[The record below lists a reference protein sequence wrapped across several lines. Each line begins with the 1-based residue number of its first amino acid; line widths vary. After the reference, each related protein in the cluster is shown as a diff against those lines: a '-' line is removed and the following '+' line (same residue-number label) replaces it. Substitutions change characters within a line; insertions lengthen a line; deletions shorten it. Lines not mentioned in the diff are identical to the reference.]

1 MKKRWPPSSKLP
13 LHMTHRVLTFIPHL
27 KGVAAGLHDWSTNVL
42 GDLQKRLKK
51 AKEELEKYRRS
62 SISRESVEK
71 EAILCFK
78 VDRIEEQIDVYWK
91 QRAHANWLSKGDRNT
106 SFFTNV
112 ARRDE
117 G

>member
-1 MKKRWPPSSKLP
+1 M
-13 LHMTHRVLTFIPHL
+13 
-27 KGVAAGLHDWSTNVL
+27 
-42 GDLQKRLKK
+42 
-51 AKEELEKYRRS
+51 EKYHEQLATFGSASEAVRF
-62 SISRESVEK
+62 ILGLEK